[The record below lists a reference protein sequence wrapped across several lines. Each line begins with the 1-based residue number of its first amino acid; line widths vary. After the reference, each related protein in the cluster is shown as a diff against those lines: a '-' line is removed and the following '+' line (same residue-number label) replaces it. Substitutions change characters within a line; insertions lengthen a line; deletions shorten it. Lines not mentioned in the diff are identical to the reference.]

1 MVTQLSIT
9 ILKSVAKEVNYID
22 KDKSI
27 VVKLFSFIN
36 NDNLTILENITGIN
50 KFEKFIRIK
59 VNKEESVKNME
70 VNKGKYSVYKE
81 KYDSVNFV
89 GRARSFRS
97 ANNATSIVR
106 MRIFE

>member
-36 NDNLTILENITGIN
+36 NDNLTILENIIGVS

-59 VNKEESVKNME
+59 VNKEE
-70 VNKGKYSVYKE
+70 
-81 KYDSVNFV
+81 F
-89 GRARSFRS
+89 
-97 ANNATSIVR
+97 
-106 MRIFE
+106 